1 MKSVPIRSYSSS
13 YFPAFGLNAD
23 QNNFEYG
30 RLLRS
35 DIFLNDLLTIL
46 YSDYLLKYKKT
57 LRITFWIRQRC
68 SLFDNWN
75 PCTSGIFNKVLFW
88 LRKEATQPR
97 LNFTK
102 KNPFF
107 QFKKNILC
115 VALPLFWKLES
126 WTTMNNW
133 HLFTNRQN
141 MRHFLKII
149 PVTFPTH
156 KLRQDRQNMF
166 FFQITANSPYP

>member
-1 MKSVPIRSYSSS
+1 MVLTKKYIFITCCANVNRSWTLNFCVKSVRIQSFCGS

-23 QNNFEYG
+23 QNNFEYE

-35 DIFLNDLLTIL
+35 DIFPNDLLTIL

-107 QFKKNILC
+107 QFKKKHFTCRATSVLETR
-115 VALPLFWKLES
+115 KL
-126 WTTMNNW
+126 NN
-133 HLFTNRQN
+133 
-141 MRHFLKII
+141 
-149 PVTFPTH
+149 
-156 KLRQDRQNMF
+156 
-166 FFQITANSPYP
+166 YE